1 MRGKKKPVPKI
12 PDDSDDY
19 DEKADDDE
27 EENEEEEQN
36 VDSND
41 DENSDEDEEF
51 EYGDEEDEDDDGD
64 GDDGDDGDGDDGDD
78 EEEEDEEDEIQ
89 SNCLYDQ
96 EILINEY
103 EEMEVVEVPLEDR
116 ITPNTMTKYE
126 ICRVI
131 GIRTQQLING
141 AKPLVTNTNGKS
153 SVEIAIDELIT
164 QSLPFKI
171 KRPLPSGEYEV
182 WKCKE
187 LRVILSQ
194 DDIDDIISSI
204 NK

>member
-51 EYGDEEDEDDDGD
+51 EYGDEEDEDDDED
-64 GDDGDDGDGDDGDD
+64 GDDGDDGDDEDD

>member
-64 GDDGDDGDGDDGDD
+64 GDDDGDDEDD